1 MRMDTGFTCWPS
13 LEAYA
18 KLFPS
23 KRFPGLFYYDYSL
36 SEKIDKPILILIHGL
51 GDEADSWRHIIPLL
65 GRGGYRVLALDLPG
79 FGRSTVPCRSSMA
92 NNRDAVIELV
102 KSVSENSAQR
112 FVLIGSSM
120 GATIAEAAILAMDA
134 LGDNPINSLVLL
146 DGCIP
151 MEPAGSPAIILT
163 VLPVSGK
170 RWYRSFRSNPEK
182 AWQSL
187 FSYYADIHSLSQ
199 KDQDFL
205 RKRVMDRVCS
215 TSQERAYFSSLRS
228 LIFQSMR
235 SSYYRRI
242 GSWPGKIALVW
253 GEKDMIMPR
262 AVADSFVKL
271 RGNNNTTLSVIPGAG
286 HLPHQEKP
294 AETAKAILEIINEK

>member
-1 MRMDTGFTCWPS
+1 MDNTFTCWPS

-23 KRFPGLFYYDYSL
+23 KRFPGLFYYDYNS
-36 SEKIDKPILILIHGL
+36 SAEAGKPILILIHGL

-65 GRGGYRVLALDLPG
+65 GAKGYRVLALDLPG

-92 NNRDAVIELV
+92 NLRDSVLELI
-102 KSVSENSAQR
+102 KSVSENPAQR

-120 GATIAEAAILAMDA
+120 GASIAEAAALALDTTQE
-134 LGDNPINSLVLL
+134 NPIQALVLM

-151 MEPAGSPAIILT
+151 MENAGSPAIILS
-163 VLPVSGK
+163 VLPFTGK
-170 RWYRSFRSNPEK
+170 RWYRSFRTNPEK

-187 FSYYADIHSLSQ
+187 FSYYADIHSLGQ
-199 KDQDFL
+199 TDQDFL

-215 TSQERAYFSSLRS
+215 TSQERGYFSSLRS

-242 GSWPGKIALVW
+242 GTWPGKITLIW
-253 GEKDMIMPR
+253 GEKDMIMPK
-262 AVADSFVKL
+262 VNADSFIRL
-271 RGNNNTTLSVIPGAG
+271 RGSNSTGLSVIPGAG

-294 AETAKAILEIINEK
+294 AETAKVILEFLSTLI